1 MKRVGNKLYNIVKK
15 LWKLVI
21 DLDFCSLWFRKAKN
35 LIGKICQHGTEAK
48 PLFADNFVLGQRKTA
63 KAYGKSD
70 QTKFN
75 LSTDKVAEGQILFF
89 R

>member
-1 MKRVGNKLYNIVKK
+1 MIQKN
-15 LWKLVI
+15 
-21 DLDFCSLWFRKAKN
+21 KN
-35 LIGKICQHGTEAK
+35 LIGKICQHGTEAN
-48 PLFADNFVLGQRKTA
+48 PMVADNFVLGQRKTA

-75 LSTDKVAEGQILFF
+75 LSTDKVAEGQCITDFVFSLIEPTWALWAVAS